1 MLYEYDVT
9 KKYQRIVVKLGTSVL
24 TSGGD
29 SLDRAQMVDLVRQMA
44 HLQANGCE
52 VILCTSGAIAAGRER
67 LDFPLLD
74 DSMASKQMLAAVG
87 QSQLIQTW
95 ENLFNIYG
103 LHVGQ
108 MLLTRADLD
117 DRERYLNARDML
129 ETLLKHKII
138 PVINENDAVA
148 TNEIKVGDNDNLSA
162 LMVGLADA
170 DLLLLLTDQAGL
182 YDANPRTNPNAKL
195 IREVDVIDD
204 DLRAIAGDSATS
216 LGTGG
221 MATKLQA
228 AQLARRSGAVVVIA
242 AGQQADVIIDICDGK
257 GLGTRFNSS
266 ATPLESRKK
275 WLLAGPGP
283 VGSIRLDKGASSAI
297 TENGSSLLAKGIS
310 AIDGRFDRGDM
321 VILHNEI
328 GSEIARGLTRYSSSD
343 LMRIKG
349 QHSDKIENILGY
361 AYGKVVVHRNNLVI
375 R

>member
-1 MLYEYDVT
+1 VT
-9 KKYQRIVVKLGTSVL
+9 IKYQRIVVKLGTSVL
-24 TSGGD
+24 TSGGN
-29 SLDRAQMVDLVRQMA
+29 SLDRAHMVELVRQIA
-44 HLQANGCE
+44 LLHKRGCE
-52 VILCTSGAIAAGRER
+52 IILCTSGAIAAGRER
-67 LDFPLLD
+67 LGFPKLS
-74 DSMASKQMLAAVG
+74 DSMATKQMLAAVG

-148 TNEIKVGDNDNLSA
+148 TTEIKVGDNDNLSA

-170 DLLLLLTDQAGL
+170 DLLMLLTDQAGL

-195 IREVDVIDD
+195 IAKVDVIDD
-204 DLRAIAGDSATS
+204 ALKAMAGDSGTS

-221 MATKLQA
+221 MATKIQA
-228 AQLARRSGAVVVIA
+228 AQIARRSGAVVVIA
-242 AGQQADVIIDICDGK
+242 AGVHENVIIKISEGEQV
-257 GLGTRFNSS
+257 GTTFS
-266 ATPLESRKK
+266 AQSNPLESRKR

-283 VGSIRLDKGASSAI
+283 LGQITLDDGAVNALLSK
-297 TENGSSLLAKGIS
+297 GSSLLAKGITQVS
-310 AIDGRFDRGDM
+310 GEFNRGDM
-321 VILHNEI
+321 VVLTDAAGVEV
-328 GSEIARGLTRYSSSD
+328 ARGLARYGVDD
-343 LMRIKG
+343 LNKIKG
-349 QHSDKIENILGY
+349 LHSDQIEGTLGY
-361 AYGKVVVHRNNLVI
+361 GYGKVVVHRNNLVV